1 MLYPQSNPLRQAL
14 DISGIWD
21 FCTDPQHVGEAEG
34 WARGLPTSR
43 PIAVP
48 ASWNDQY
55 LDLHDYLGL
64 AWYQTTFDLP
74 WGWEGR
80 KICFRFGSANYLA
93 SAWVNGEL
101 AGRHEGG
108 HLPFEF
114 DVTALVR
121 QQQNR
126 LVVRV
131 DGSLAPDRVPP
142 GNVPPDPNDVFANQ
156 NYPAASFD
164 FFPYCGIHRPVW
176 LTARHPDGIDDLQ
189 ITTAIDGAHGEVAV
203 ELWAGATAGMARF
216 HVSGHGM
223 QASAEAPIAG
233 GRAAATLAIP
243 SAMLW
248 EPGAPNLYTLAV
260 EVHQDGAPIDQ
271 YALPIGIRTIAVDG
285 DQLLLNGN
293 PVVLRGFG
301 RHEDFAIAGRG
312 LLPPVIV
319 KDYALLDWIG
329 ANSFRT
335 SHYPYSEEM
344 LMLADR
350 LGYLVIAETP
360 AVGLFFAAAGL
371 ARRLELCRQYTH
383 ELIARDRNHPS
394 VIMWSLANEP
404 HSRPGVSKS
413 FFAELYH
420 LARSLDTT
428 RPVTIVSYKGLPE
441 ESFEFLDV
449 VCLNRYFGWYSEMG
463 QLDLGLDRLSAEL
476 DALHARYPKPLI
488 LAEFGADAVPGLHAL
503 PPEMFS
509 EEYQADFITRYV
521 ALLDTKPYVAG
532 QHVWNLCD
540 FKTAQAVHR
549 VGGMNYKGLFTRDRQ
564 PKLAAHRLRAMWR
577 KMRG

>member
-21 FCTDPQHVGEAEG
+21 FCIDPESAGEGGG
-34 WARGLPTSR
+34 WAQGLPTSR

-74 WGWEGR
+74 WGWDGR
-80 KICFRFGSANYLA
+80 MISLRFGSVNYLA
-93 SAWVNGEL
+93 SVWVNGQPV
-101 AGRHEGG
+101 GSHEGG

-114 DVTALVR
+114 DISALVR
-121 QQQNR
+121 PQQNR
-126 LVVRV
+126 LVVCV
-131 DGSLAPDRVPP
+131 DGALAPDRVPP
-142 GNVPPDPNDVFANQ
+142 GNVPPDPNDVFSNQ

-176 LTARHPDGIDDLQ
+176 ITARHPDGIDKLKV
-189 ITTAIDGAHGEVAV
+189 TTGIDGANGEVAV
-203 ELWAGATAGMARF
+203 ELWAAGRGVARF
-216 HVSGHGM
+216 LVSGHGA
-223 QASAEAPIAG
+223 QVSAEAPISG
-233 GRAAATLAIP
+233 GRAATALTVP
-243 SAMLW
+243 SALLW
-248 EPGAPNLYTLAV
+248 EPGAPNLYTLVV
-260 EVHQDGAPIDQ
+260 EVHQDDAPIDQ
-271 YALPIGIRTIAVDG
+271 YTLPIGIRTIAVAG
-285 DQLLLNGN
+285 DQLLLNGK
-293 PVVLRGFG
+293 PIILKGFG
-301 RHEDFAIAGRG
+301 RHEDFAIVGRG
-312 LLPPVIV
+312 LLPPVVV
-319 KDYALLDWIG
+319 KDYALLEWIG

-360 AVGLFFAAAGL
+360 AVGLFFAEAGL
-371 ARRLELCRQYTH
+371 ARRLELCRQFTQA
-383 ELIARDRNHPS
+383 LIERDRNHPS

-404 HSRPGVSKS
+404 HSRPVVSKP
-413 FFAELYH
+413 FFAELYQ
-420 LARSLDTT
+420 LARSFDTS
-428 RPVTIVSYKGLPE
+428 RPVTLVSYKGLPE

-449 VCLNRYFGWYSEMG
+449 VCLNRYFGWYSEIG
-463 QLDLGLDRLSAEL
+463 QLELGLTRLSEEL
-476 DALHARYPKPLI
+476 DALHTRYPKPLI
-488 LAEFGADAVPGLHAL
+488 VAEFGADALPGLHTM

-509 EEYQADFITRYV
+509 EEYQAGFIARYV
-521 ALLDTKPYVAG
+521 ELFNSKPYIAG

-549 VGGMNYKGLFTRDRQ
+549 VGGMNYKGIFTRDRQ
-564 PKLAAHRLRAMWR
+564 PKLAAHRLRALW
-577 KMRG
+577 KE

>member
-21 FCTDPQHVGEAEG
+21 FCIDPQSAGESGG
-34 WARGLPTSR
+34 WTQGLPTSR

-74 WGWEGR
+74 WGWAGR
-80 KICFRFGSANYLA
+80 KISLRFGSINYLA
-93 SAWVNGEL
+93 SVWVNGEL
-101 AGRHEGG
+101 AGSHEGG
-108 HLPFEF
+108 HLAFEF
-114 DVTALVR
+114 DISALVR
-121 QQQNR
+121 PQQNR
-126 LVVRV
+126 LVVCV

-142 GNVPPDPNDVFANQ
+142 GNVPPDPNDVFSNQ

-176 LTARHPDGIDDLQ
+176 ITASHPQGIEDLKV
-189 ITTAIDGAHGEVAV
+189 TTGIDGANGEVAV
-203 ELWAGATAGMARF
+203 EIMVGAAAGVARF
-216 HVSGHGM
+216 QVSGHDV
-223 QASAEAPIAG
+223 QVSTAASISG
-233 GRAAATLAIP
+233 GRATAALSIP
-243 SAMLW
+243 SAQLW

-260 EVHQDGAPIDQ
+260 ELYQGDEPIDQ
-271 YALPIGIRTIAVDG
+271 YTLPIGIRTVAVAG
-285 DQLLLNGN
+285 DQLLLNGK
-293 PVVLRGFG
+293 PIVLKGFG

-312 LLPPVIV
+312 LLPPVVV
-319 KDYALLDWIG
+319 KDYALLEWIG

-360 AVGLFFAAAGL
+360 AVGLFFAEAGL
-371 ARRLELCRQYTH
+371 ARRLELCRQFTQ
-383 ELIARDRNHPS
+383 ELIERDRNHPS

-404 HSRPGVSKS
+404 HSRPVVSKP
-413 FFAELYH
+413 FFAELH
-420 LARSLDTT
+420 RLAKSLDTS
-428 RPVTIVSYKGLPE
+428 RPVTLVSYKGLPE

-463 QLDLGLDRLSAEL
+463 QLELGLARLSEEL

-488 LAEFGADAVPGLHAL
+488 VAEFGADALPGLHTM

-521 ALLDTKPYVAG
+521 ELFDSKPYIAG

-540 FKTAQAVHR
+540 FQTAQAVHR

-564 PKLAAHRLRAMWR
+564 PKLAAHKLRAIW
-577 KMRG
+577 KE

>member
-21 FCTDPQHVGEAEG
+21 FCIDPRSAGASGG
-34 WARGLPTSR
+34 WAHGLPTSR

-74 WGWEGR
+74 WGWDDR
-80 KICFRFGSANYLA
+80 KISLRFGSVNYLA
-93 SAWVNGEL
+93 SVWVNGVL

-114 DVTALVR
+114 DISALV
-121 QQQNR
+121 QPQQNR
-126 LVVRV
+126 LVVCV
-131 DGSLAPDRVPP
+131 DGALAPDRVPP

-156 NYPAASFD
+156 NFPAASFD

-176 LTARHPDGIDDLQ
+176 ITARHPDGIDDLK
-189 ITTAIDGAHGEVAV
+189 ITTGIDGVNGEVAV
-203 ELWAGATAGMARF
+203 ELWAGAPGVARF
-216 HVSGHGM
+216 LVSGHGA
-223 QASAEAPIAG
+223 QVSAEAPISG
-233 GRAAATLAIP
+233 GRAAATLAVP
-243 SAMLW
+243 SALLW
-248 EPGAPNLYTLAV
+248 EPGAPHLYTLAV
-260 EVHQDGAPIDQ
+260 EVHQDGAPIDR
-271 YALPIGIRTIAVDG
+271 YTLPIGIRTIAVAG
-285 DQLLLNGN
+285 DRLLLNGK
-293 PVVLRGFG
+293 PIVLKGFG
-301 RHEDFAIAGRG
+301 RHEDFAVAGRG

-319 KDYALLDWIG
+319 KDYALLEWIG

-360 AVGLFFAAAGL
+360 AVGLFFAEEGL
-371 ARRLELCRQYTH
+371 ARRLELCRQFTQ
-383 ELIARDRNHPS
+383 ELIERDRNHPS
-394 VIMWSLANEP
+394 VIIWSLANEP
-404 HSRPGVSKS
+404 HSRPTVSKG
-413 FFAELYH
+413 FFAELYDQ
-420 LARSLDTT
+420 ARSLDTS
-428 RPVTIVSYKGLPE
+428 RPITIVSYKGLPE
-441 ESFEFLDV
+441 ESFDFLDV

-463 QLDLGLDRLSAEL
+463 QLELGLARLSEEL
-476 DALHARYPKPLI
+476 DALHTRYPKPLI
-488 LAEFGADAVPGLHAL
+488 VTEFGADALPGLHTM

-509 EEYQADFITRYV
+509 EEYQADFIIRYV
-521 ALLDTKPYVAG
+521 ELFNSKPYIAG

-549 VGGMNYKGLFTRDRQ
+549 VGGMNYKGIFTRDRQ
-564 PKLAAHRLRAMWR
+564 PKLAAHKLRALWTQT
-577 KMRG
+577 

>member
-21 FCTDPQHVGEAEG
+21 FCIDPQSAGESGG
-34 WARGLPTSR
+34 WAQGLPTSR

-74 WGWEGR
+74 WGWAGR
-80 KICFRFGSANYLA
+80 KICLRFGSVNYLA
-93 SAWVNGEL
+93 SVWVNGEL
-101 AGRHEGG
+101 AGGHEGG

-114 DVTALVR
+114 DISAHVR
-121 QQQNR
+121 PQANR
-126 LVVRV
+126 LVVCV
-131 DGSLAPDRVPP
+131 DGALAPDRVPP
-142 GNVPPDPNDVFANQ
+142 GNVPPDPNDVFSNQ

-176 LTARHPDGIDDLQ
+176 ITARHPDGIDDLKV
-189 ITTAIDGAHGEVAV
+189 TTGIDGANGQVTV
-203 ELWAGATAGMARF
+203 ELRAGTAGVARF
-216 HVSGHGM
+216 HMSGHGM
-223 QASAEAPIAG
+223 QASAEVPISG
-233 GRAAATLAIP
+233 GQAAAELTLP
-243 SAMLW
+243 SALLW

-260 EVHQDGAPIDQ
+260 EVRRDGATIDQ
-271 YALPIGIRTIAVDG
+271 YTLPIGIRTIAVAG
-285 DQLLLNGN
+285 DQLLLNGK
-293 PVVLRGFG
+293 PIVLKGFG

-312 LLPPVIV
+312 LLPPVVV
-319 KDYALLDWIG
+319 KDYALLEWIG

-360 AVGLFFAAAGL
+360 AVGLFFAEAGL
-371 ARRLELCRQYTH
+371 ARRLELCRQFTQ
-383 ELIARDRNHPS
+383 ELIERDRNHPS

-404 HSRPGVSKS
+404 HSRPAVSKP

-420 LARSLDTT
+420 LARSLDTS
-428 RPVTIVSYKGLPE
+428 RPITLVSYKGLPE

-463 QLDLGLDRLSAEL
+463 QLEVGLTRLSEEL
-476 DALHARYPKPLI
+476 DALHDRYPKPLI
-488 LAEFGADAVPGLHAL
+488 LAEFGADAIPGLHAM

-521 ALLDTKPYVAG
+521 ELLSGKPYIAG

-549 VGGMNYKGLFTRDRQ
+549 VGGMNYKGVFTRDRQ
-564 PKLAAHRLRAMWR
+564 PKLAAHKLRALWTQ
-577 KMRG
+577 